1 MPEHNHNVRRAC
13 MFRSDKKLSS
23 VLSFGLIVLICAVSL
38 CAFVYADEEMN
49 TSVTNETEPVVVDE
63 VILASLLQQSGAN
76 ATQAD
81 EIIAAAK
88 VHVHV
93 VNETEGANVSAE
105 DDILDSLLTDLA
117 INETVTK
124 MVEDFASAQTAVAN
138 STAGN

>member
-1 MPEHNHNVRRAC
+1 

-38 CAFVYADEEMN
+38 CAFAYADDKMN

-63 VILASLLQQSGAN
+63 VTLVSLLQQSGAN
-76 ATQAD
+76 ATQVD

-93 VNETEGANVSAE
+93 VNATEGANASAE
-105 DDILDSLLTDLA
+105 EDQLDSLLTDLA

-124 MVEDFASAQTAVAN
+124 MVEDFASAQSATVN
-138 STAGN
+138 STSGN

>member
-1 MPEHNHNVRRAC
+1 

>member
-1 MPEHNHNVRRAC
+1 

-38 CAFVYADEEMN
+38 CAFAYADDKMN
-49 TSVTNETEPVVVDE
+49 TSVTNVTNETKPVVVDE
-63 VILASLLQQSGAN
+63 VTLVSLLQQSGAN
-76 ATQAD
+76 ATQVD

-93 VNETEGANVSAE
+93 VNATEGANASAE
-105 DDILDSLLTDLA
+105 EDQLDSLLTDLA

-124 MVEDFASAQTAVAN
+124 MVEDFASAQSTTVN
-138 STAGN
+138 STSGN